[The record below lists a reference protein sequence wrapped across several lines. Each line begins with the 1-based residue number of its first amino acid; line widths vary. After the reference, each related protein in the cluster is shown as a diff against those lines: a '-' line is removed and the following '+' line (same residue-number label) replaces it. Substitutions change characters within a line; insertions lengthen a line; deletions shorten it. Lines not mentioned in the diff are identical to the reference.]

1 MNSSSFIT
9 SKKELASELKRS
21 PRYVG
26 DMCRSGFRLPCRV
39 EDAVEFLHR
48 HPCPSRAR
56 AQRRKRSSTTDEH
69 G

>member
-1 MNSSSFIT
+1 MSSFIT
-9 SKKELASELKRS
+9 SKKELAGELKRS

-48 HPCPSRAR
+48 HPHPSRNR
-56 AQRRKRSSTTDEH
+56 GQRRHRSAS
-69 G
+69 